1 MGPFEGTSFLPNF
14 GLSKESL
21 SLGLVTQITFFIYGS
36 KKLYVTKVLHNM
48 VFLGARVASF
58 TDLPQ

>member
-1 MGPFEGTSFLPNF
+1 MPNF

-21 SLGLVTQITFFIYGS
+21 SLGLVTRTTFFIYGS
-36 KKLYVTKVLHNM
+36 KKLYVTKILHNM
-48 VFLGARVASF
+48 VLLGARVVAF